1 MDIFTSLIA
10 VVIALI
16 GIDVAAVRL
25 GADSRDSIGD
35 DHAR

>member
-1 MDIFTSLIA
+1 MDIFTSIIA

-25 GADSRDSIGD
+25 GVDSRDSIGD
-35 DHAR
+35 VHAR

>member
-1 MDIFTSLIA
+1 MDIITSLIA

>member
-1 MDIFTSLIA
+1 MDILTSLIA
-10 VVIALI
+10 IVIALI